1 MEIFSLFLIKVLN
14 HSLLSRSITHHQIF
28 MGSYY
33 LRGAILETGLT
44 KIKTNIYILIGLW
57 NEIISRVKMTLDD
70 IKNKGRMV
78 VDGTV

>member
-1 MEIFSLFLIKVLN
+1 
-14 HSLLSRSITHHQIF
+14 